1 MQLVLPQFQVQSLGA
16 TYPHRPS
23 LSEMERFLSACRK
36 LGLIVREDGFEDY
49 LHDES
54 RFQGQASALVRARNQ
69 GDVIE
74 IVRLA
79 NAESLPLTVV
89 SGKTSLTG
97 ASVPTDGVVLDVKGL
112 DKIDPDDPS
121 LVEPGVITKVYKD
134 WVDARGLFYPP
145 DPTSEDSCTLG
156 GNVACNA
163 SGALSYL
170 YGPTR
175 AYIQGLRMLLP
186 FGAVLEI
193 ERGRIVSRGGTF
205 TVPARFMEPRPSRDL
220 VIPIPRTGA
229 PTWNTCKNAAGL
241 FSEEPMD
248 LVDLFIGSE
257 GILGVIL
264 GIKTVLLPRRK
275 PCFALM
281 IYLPNRGRTV
291 ELVNLLHNFRRLFHD
306 GEFGLREEL
315 SGTLQAMSGESAPL
329 DLGRFSG
336 VVPSCME
343 WLGSAVGRFLSPE
356 RAESLARCY
365 GALFLEQEYPA
376 GNDPLEIASQWADL
390 MDLIDRWWGPERG
403 TIETEVALDEKQ
415 IRNLRKDR
423 ERVPEKLNEA
433 VRPGMVK
440 IGMDF
445 SVPRE
450 HLGRLLSLYDETLPQ
465 DRTYVFGHIGNAHIH
480 ANVLPESRE
489 DAAACHILYGDLA
502 RKVCSLGGSVSG
514 EHGIGKLKHEALE
527 IMIGRRGIDEVRKV
541 KRALDPLGIL
551 NVPNMVS
558 LE

>member
-1 MQLVLPQFQVQSLGA
+1 M
-16 TYPHRPS
+16 
-23 LSEMERFLSACRK
+23 RK
-36 LGLIVREDGFEDY
+36 DGFEDY

-54 RFQGQASALVRARNQ
+54 RFQGHASVLVRARNQ

-74 IVRLA
+74 VVRLA
-79 NAESLPLTVV
+79 HAGRVPLTIV

-97 ASVPTDGVVLDVKGL
+97 ASVPSGGVVLDVRAL
-112 DKIDPDDPS
+112 DKIDPDDPT
-121 LVEPGVITKVYKD
+121 LVEPGVITRDYKD
-134 WVDARGLFYPP
+134 AVDARGLFYPP

-175 AYIQGLRMLLP
+175 TYIQGLRLVLP
-186 FGAVLEI
+186 FGAILEI
-193 ERGRIVSRGGTF
+193 ERGEIVSRVGSF
-205 TVPARFMEPRPSRDL
+205 TVPARFMEPRPTEDL
-220 VIPIPRTGA
+220 VIPVPRTDA

-241 FSEEPMD
+241 FSREPMD

-264 GIKTVLLPRRK
+264 RINTVLLPRRN

-281 IYLPNRGRTV
+281 IYLPNLGRTV
-291 ELVNLLHNFRRLFHD
+291 ELVDLLHNFRRLFHD
-306 GEFGLREEL
+306 GEMGLRKEL
-315 SGTLQAMSGESAPL
+315 ADTLQALSGEPAPF
-329 DLGRFSG
+329 DLSRFSG
-336 VVPSCME
+336 IVPSCME

-356 RAESLARCY
+356 RAERLTRCY
-365 GALFLEQEYPA
+365 GALFVEQEYTS
-376 GNDPLEIASQWADL
+376 GSDPLEVAAQWADL
-390 MDLIDRWWGPERG
+390 VDLLNRGWGSEQGAIQTEAAMDE
-403 TIETEVALDEKQ
+403 AQ
-415 IRNLRKDR
+415 IRSLRKDR
-423 ERVPEKLNEA
+423 EQVPEKLNEA
-433 VRPGMVK
+433 ILPGMVK

-445 SVPRE
+445 AVPRE

-465 DRTYVFGHIGNAHIH
+465 GRTYVFGHIGNAHIH
-480 ANVLPESRE
+480 ANVLPEGPQEAVSR
-489 DAAACHILYGDLA
+489 HILYGDLA

-527 IMIGRRGIDEVRKV
+527 IMIGLHGIEEIRKV
-541 KRALDPLGIL
+541 KRALDPRGIL